1 MSELLVGQKG
11 GTKGCEEKGKRG
23 NERREIRTRVFDGV
37 ARTADA

>member
-11 GTKGCEEKGKRG
+11 EAERCEEKGNRG
-23 NERREIRTRVFDGV
+23 NERREIRTRVFDGI